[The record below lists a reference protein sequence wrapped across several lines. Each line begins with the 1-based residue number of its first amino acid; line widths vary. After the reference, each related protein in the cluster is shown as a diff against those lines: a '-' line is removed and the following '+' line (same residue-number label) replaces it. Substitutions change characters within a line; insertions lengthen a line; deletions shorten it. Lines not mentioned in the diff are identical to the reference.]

1 MRRLERL
8 RRADDYHRVCRQG
21 YRAVGR
27 AGVAYVMP
35 SPRGVTRVGVQ
46 VSRRLGP
53 AVRRNRA
60 RRRVR
65 EALRRLAER
74 LTAGVDV
81 VIVPRPAALSMG
93 FAALQQDLGD
103 TLAALGVLAQESR
116 GDLR

>member
-8 RRADDYHRVCRQG
+8 RRADDYHRVYRQG

-35 SPRGVTRVGVQ
+35 NPCGVTRVGVQ

-65 EALRRLAER
+65 EALRALAER
-74 LTAGVDV
+74 LTVGVDV

-93 FAALQQDLGD
+93 FAALQEDLGD
-103 TLAALGVLAQESR
+103 TLAALGVLARDPR